1 MTENRPSPD
10 QLLERVQREEQKARR
25 GKLKLFF
32 GACAGVGKTF
42 AMLSAAHMLK
52 QQGMDV
58 VVGLVETHGRV
69 DTAGLLEGLEIL
81 PPKKTEYRGKQLTE
95 FDLDAALARKPAV
108 LIVDE
113 LAHSNVAGS
122 RHAKRWQDVQEL
134 LDAGVDV
141 LTTVNVQHLES
152 LNDIVGQITGIRVWE
167 TIPDTVFDHADE
179 VTVVDLPADELL
191 QRLKEGKVYIPDQA
205 ERAIQNFFRKGNLI
219 ALRELALRRTA
230 DRVDA
235 QMREYREDKSIRG
248 MWQAKERLLVCVGPG
263 PDAEKLIRSA
273 ARLAG
278 NLHADWIA
286 AYVETPRLQRLR
298 QETRDRILQTLRL
311 AQELGAETTTMTGED
326 VASTLFSYA
335 RSRNVSK
342 LVVGKTSR
350 RGWRRRFT
358 VPLAEELSLMAS
370 DVDVY
375 VVGHGAAGRAAPAE
389 EAVEFRGPEFGEKRR
404 SRRQGYLVAIA
415 ICALGTAVAAH
426 LATYLEL
433 TNIIM
438 LYLLSVMLVAFRYG
452 RGPAILSSVLSVA
465 AFDFF
470 FVPPKFTFAVSDT
483 QYILTF
489 AVMLAVALVISQ
501 LTANMRYQARVAT
514 LRERRAKALYEMAR
528 ELGAA
533 LQPEQILEIANR
545 HLQGVFLAETAILLP
560 DLSEKIGLPQPREGQ
575 PPRAM
580 ALDTAIAQWVFDHQ
594 QPAGFGTNTLS
605 GSSTYYLPLKAPIRP
620 RGVLALAPSNPRLV
634 FVPEQHRLL
643 ETFAAQIA
651 LALERV
657 HFVEVA
663 QGALLKIESERLRNS
678 LLTAISHDLRTPLT
692 ALVGLASTLET
703 DANLPEHSRRELAEA
718 MHEQAVRM
726 SNLVNNLL
734 DMARLQSGEVQL
746 NRQWHVLE
754 EIVGSA
760 LRSLRHTTANHVIK
774 VSLTSSLPLI
784 YVDSALI
791 ERVLCN
797 LIENATK
804 YTPPGSQ
811 IRIGAETLEREL
823 RVTITDNGPG
833 LSPDMIDTVFDKF
846 TRGQKESATPGVGLG
861 LAICK
866 AIVQAHRGRI
876 WAENTNEGGARFTFT
891 LPLLEPPLIREPNEP
906 VAESADRPAH
916 GQ

>member
-1 MTENRPSPD
+1 MTDQRPNPD
-10 QLLERVQREEQKARR
+10 DLLERVQLEEQKARR
-25 GKLKLFF
+25 GKLKLIF

-58 VVGLVETHGRV
+58 VVGLVETHGRA
-69 DTAGLLEGLEIL
+69 DTAELLQGLEIL
-81 PPKKTEYRGKQLTE
+81 PPKKIEYRGRQLTE
-95 FDLDAALARKPAV
+95 FDLDAALARRPTV

-113 LAHSNVAGS
+113 LAHTNVAGS

-134 LDAGVDV
+134 LDAGIDV
-141 LTTVNVQHLES
+141 FTTVNVQHLES

-191 QRLKEGKVYIPDQA
+191 QRLKEGKVYIPHQA

-286 AYVETPRLQRLR
+286 AYVETPRLQRLPK
-298 QETRDRILQTLRL
+298 ETRDRILKILRL

-326 VASTLFSYA
+326 AASTLFSYA

-350 RGWRRRFT
+350 PGWRRRFSI
-358 VPLAEELSLMAS
+358 PLAEELSLMAS
-370 DVDVY
+370 DIDVY
-375 VVGHGAAGRAAPAE
+375 VVGHEPAGRATPTE
-389 EAVEFRGPEFGEKRR
+389 ETVDFRSSELGEKRR
-404 SRRQGYLVAIA
+404 SRRWGYLVAVA
-415 ICALGTAVAAH
+415 ICALGTAVAAP
-426 LATYLEL
+426 LANYLEL

-438 LYLLSVMLVAFRYG
+438 LYLLSVMLIAFQFG

-470 FVPPKFTFAVSDT
+470 FVPPRFSFAVSDT
-483 QYILTF
+483 QYLLTF

-514 LRERRAKALYEMAR
+514 LREQRAKALYEMAR
-528 ELGAA
+528 ELGGA
-533 LQPEQILEIANR
+533 LQTEQILGIANR
-545 HLQGVFLAETAILLP
+545 HLQGVFQAKTAILIP
-560 DLSEKIGLPQPREGQ
+560 DLSEKITI
-575 PPRAM
+575 PPTPDDKEQNGI
-580 ALDTAIAQWVFDHQ
+580 ALDAAIAQWVFDHQ
-594 QPAGFGTNTLS
+594 QAAGFGTNTLA
-605 GSSTYYLPLKAPIRP
+605 GSPTYYIPLKAPIRT

-678 LLTAISHDLRTPLT
+678 LLSAISHDLRTPLT
-692 ALVGLASTLET
+692 ALVGLASTLAA
-703 DANLPEHSRRELAEA
+703 DGNLSERSRRELADALHDES
-718 MHEQAVRM
+718 MRM
-726 SNLVNNLL
+726 SNMVNNLL
-734 DMARLQSGEVQL
+734 DMARLQAGGVQL

-760 LRSLRHTTANHVIK
+760 LRSLRHAIANHDIK
-774 VSLTSSLPLI
+774 VSLETSLPLI
-784 YVDSALI
+784 YVDSVLI

-804 YTPPGSQ
+804 YTSPGSQ
-811 IRIGAETLEREL
+811 IHIGAVTGDHEL
-823 RVTITDNGPG
+823 RVTVADNGPG
-833 LSPDMIDTVFDKF
+833 LPPDIIETVFDKF

-866 AIVQAHRGRI
+866 AIVQAHRGKI
-876 WAENTNEGGARFTFT
+876 WAENIDEGGARFTFT
-891 LPLLEPPLIREPNEP
+891 LPLLDPPSIQEPNEP
-906 VAESADRPAH
+906 VNENDGVTQPRP
-916 GQ
+916 

>member
-1 MTENRPSPD
+1 MTDQRPNPD
-10 QLLERVQREEQKARR
+10 ELLERVQREEQKARR

-42 AMLSAAHMLK
+42 AMLSTAHMLK
-52 QQGMDV
+52 QQGTDV
-58 VVGLVETHGRV
+58 MVGLVETHGRA
-69 DTAGLLEGLEIL
+69 DTAELLEGLEIL
-81 PPKKTEYRGKQLTE
+81 PPKKLEYRGKQLTE
-95 FDLDAALARKPAV
+95 FDLDAALQRKPAV

-113 LAHSNVAGS
+113 LAHTNVTGS
-122 RHAKRWQDVQEL
+122 RHDKRWQDVQEL
-134 LDAGVDV
+134 LDAGIDV

-286 AYVETPRLQRLR
+286 AYVETPRLQRLP
-298 QETRDRILQTLRL
+298 QETRDRILKILRL
-311 AQELGAETTTMTGED
+311 AQELGAETTTLTGED
-326 VASTLFSYA
+326 AALSLFSYA

-350 RGWRRRFT
+350 PGWRRRFSI
-358 VPLAEELSLMAS
+358 PLAEELSLMAS

-375 VVGHGAAGRAAPAE
+375 VVGHEPAGKATPTGE
-389 EAVEFRGPEFGEKRR
+389 TVDFGSSALSEKHR
-404 SRRQGYLVAIA
+404 SRNWGYLVAVA
-415 ICALGTAVAAH
+415 ICALGTAMAMH
-426 LATYLEL
+426 LMNYLEL

-438 LYLLSVMLVAFRYG
+438 LYLLSVMLIAFRFG

-489 AVMLAVALVISQ
+489 AVMLAVALTISQ

-514 LRERRAKALYEMAR
+514 LREQRAKALYEMAR

-545 HLQGVFLAETAILLP
+545 HLQGVFMAETAILLP
-560 DLSEKIGLPQPREGQ
+560 DLSEKIAPPPPREGQ
-575 PPRAM
+575 PPRGM

-594 QPAGFGTNTLS
+594 QAAGFGTNTLS
-605 GSSTYYLPLKAPIRP
+605 GSSAYYLPLKAPIRP
-620 RGVLALAPSNPRLV
+620 RGVLALAPSNPRLI

-643 ETFAAQIA
+643 ETFASQIA

-657 HFVEVA
+657 HFVDVA

-692 ALVGLASTLET
+692 ALVGLASTLEA
-703 DANLPEHSRRELAEA
+703 DANLPEHSRELAEA

-760 LRSLRHTTANHVIK
+760 LRSLRHAIANHDIK
-774 VSLTSSLPLI
+774 VSLETSLPLI
-784 YVDSALI
+784 YVDSVLI

-811 IRIGAETLEREL
+811 IRIGAETLDREL
-823 RVTITDNGPG
+823 RVTVTDNGPG
-833 LSPDMIDTVFDKF
+833 LPQDMIETVFEKF
-846 TRGQKESATPGVGLG
+846 TRVQKESATPGVGLG

-876 WAENTNEGGARFTFT
+876 WAENTDEGGARFTFT
-891 LPLLEPPLIREPNEP
+891 LPLLDAPPVQEPDETFEEI
-906 VAESADRPAH
+906 ADKTTPK
-916 GQ
+916 Q

>member
-1 MTENRPSPD
+1 MAEERPNPD
-10 QLLERVQREEQKARR
+10 QLLERVQREERKARR

-52 QQGMDV
+52 HQGMDV

-69 DTAGLLEGLEIL
+69 DTAELLEGLEIL
-81 PPKKTEYRGKQLTE
+81 PPKKLEYRGKQLTE
-95 FDLDAALARKPAV
+95 FDLDAALARRPAM

-113 LAHSNVAGS
+113 LAHTNVAGS

-134 LDAGVDV
+134 LDAGIDV
-141 LTTVNVQHLES
+141 FTTVNVQHLES

-248 MWQAKERLLVCVGPG
+248 MWQAKERLLVCIGPG

-286 AYVETPRLQRLR
+286 AYVETPRLQRLPK
-298 QETRDRILQTLRL
+298 ETRDRILKTLHL
-311 AQELGAETTTMTGED
+311 AQELGAETTTLTGED

-350 RGWRRRFT
+350 RGWRRRFSI
-358 VPLAEELSLMAS
+358 PLAEELSLMAS
-370 DVDVY
+370 DIDVY
-375 VVGHGAAGRAAPAE
+375 VVGHEPSGRATPAE
-389 EAVEFRGPEFGEKRR
+389 ETVDFRGPTFSEKRR
-404 SRRQGYLVAIA
+404 ARRWGYLVAVA
-415 ICALGTAVAAH
+415 VCALGTAAAAS
-426 LATYLEL
+426 LVNYLEL

-438 LYLLSVMLVAFRYG
+438 LYLLSVMLIAFRFG

-483 QYILTF
+483 QYLLTF
-489 AVMLAVALVISQ
+489 AVMLAVALAISQ
-501 LTANMRYQARVAT
+501 LTSNMRYQARVAT

-533 LQPEQILEIANR
+533 LQTEQILDIANR
-545 HLQGVFLAETAILLP
+545 HLQGVFLAATAILLP
-560 DLSEKIGLPQPREGQ
+560 DLSEKIGPPRPREGQ
-575 PPRAM
+575 PPQGM

-594 QPAGFGTNTLS
+594 QPAGFGTSTLS
-605 GSSTYYLPLKAPIRP
+605 ASPIYYLPLKAPIRP
-620 RGVLALAPSNPRLV
+620 RGVLALAPSNPRLI

-663 QGALLKIESERLRNS
+663 QGALLRIESERLRNS

-692 ALVGLASTLET
+692 ALVGLASTLEA
-703 DANLPEHSRRELAEA
+703 DGNLPARSRELAEA
-718 MHEQAVRM
+718 IHEQAVRM
-726 SNLVNNLL
+726 ANLVSNLL
-734 DMARLQSGEVQL
+734 DMARFQAGEVQL
-746 NRQWHVLE
+746 NSQWHVLE

-760 LRSLRHTTANHVIK
+760 LRSLQHALVNHQVK
-774 VSLTSSLPLI
+774 VSLDPSLPLI
-784 YVDSALI
+784 YVDSVLI

-804 YTPPGSQ
+804 YTPAGSR
-811 IRIGAETLEREL
+811 IRIGAEIRDGEI
-823 RVTITDNGPG
+823 RVTVTDNGPG
-833 LSPDMIDTVFDKF
+833 LPPAMIETVFDKF
-846 TRGQKESATPGVGLG
+846 TRGERESATPGVGLG

-876 WAENTNEGGARFTFT
+876 WAENVSEGGARFTFA
-891 LPLLEPPLIREPNEP
+891 LPLLEPPPIQEADEP
-906 VAESADRPAH
+906 AEEAAVRTSP

>member
-10 QLLERVQREEQKARR
+10 QLLERVQREERKARR

-52 QQGMDV
+52 QQGVDV
-58 VVGLVETHGRV
+58 LVGLVETHGRA
-69 DTAGLLEGLEIL
+69 DTAELLEGLEIL
-81 PPKKTEYRGKQLTE
+81 PPKKLQYRGKQLTE
-95 FDLDAALARKPAV
+95 FDLDAALARRPAV

-113 LAHSNVAGS
+113 LAHTNVAGS

-134 LDAGVDV
+134 LDAGIDV

-152 LNDIVGQITGIRVWE
+152 LNDIVGQITGIRIWE

-235 QMREYREDKSIRG
+235 QMREYREDRSIRG
-248 MWQAKERLLVCVGPG
+248 MWHAKERLLVCVGPG

-286 AYVETPRLQRLR
+286 AYVETPRLQRLPK
-298 QETRDRILQTLRL
+298 ETRDRILQTLHL

-350 RGWRRRFT
+350 RGWQRRFSI
-358 VPLAEELSLMAS
+358 PLAEELSLMAS

-375 VVGHGAAGRAAPAE
+375 VVGHEPSSRAAPAE
-389 EAVEFRGPEFGEKRR
+389 EAVEFRGPAFGERR
-404 SRRQGYLVAIA
+404 ARRWGYLVAVA
-415 ICALGTAVAAH
+415 ICALGTATALPFAS
-426 LATYLEL
+426 YLEL

-438 LYLLSVMLVAFRYG
+438 LYLLSVMLVAFRFG

-489 AVMLAVALVISQ
+489 AVMLAVALAISQ
-501 LTANMRYQARVAT
+501 LTSNMRYQARVAT
-514 LRERRAKALYEMAR
+514 LRERRAKSLYEMAR

-533 LQPEQILEIANR
+533 LQTEQILEIANR

-560 DLSEKIGLPQPREGQ
+560 DLSEKIALPQPREGQ
-575 PPRAM
+575 PPRAL
-580 ALDTAIAQWVFDHQ
+580 ALDAAIAQWVFDNQ

-605 GSSTYYLPLKAPIRP
+605 GSSTYYIPLKAPIRP
-620 RGVLALAPSNPRLV
+620 RGVLALAPSNPRLI

-692 ALVGLASTLET
+692 ALVGLASTLEADT
-703 DANLPEHSRRELAEA
+703 NLPARSRELAEA

-726 SNLVNNLL
+726 ANLVNNLL
-734 DMARLQSGEVQL
+734 DMARLQAGDVQL

-760 LRSLRHTTANHVIK
+760 LRSLRHAIANHDVT
-774 VSLTSSLPLI
+774 VSLATSLPLI
-784 YVDSALI
+784 YVDSVLI

-811 IRIGAETLEREL
+811 IRIGAETRDREI
-823 RVTITDNGPG
+823 RVTVTDNGPG
-833 LSPDMIDTVFDKF
+833 LPPDMIETVFDKF

-876 WAENTNEGGARFTFT
+876 WAENTDEGGARFTFT
-891 LPLLEPPLIREPNEP
+891 LPLLEPPLVQEPDEP
-906 VAESADRPAH
+906 AEEAADRSPH

>member
-1 MTENRPSPD
+1 MAEDRPNPD
-10 QLLERVQREEQKARR
+10 ELLERVQLAEQKASR

-58 VVGLVETHGRV
+58 MVGLVETHGRA
-69 DTAGLLEGLEIL
+69 DTAELLQGLEIL
-81 PPKKTEYRGKQLTE
+81 PPKQIEYRGKQLTE
-95 FDLDAALARKPAV
+95 FDLDAALARRPAV

-113 LAHSNVAGS
+113 LAHTNVAGS

-134 LDAGVDV
+134 LEAGIDV

-205 ERAIQNFFRKGNLI
+205 RQAIQNFFRKGNLI

-286 AYVETPRLQRLR
+286 AYVETPRLQRLPK
-298 QETRDRILQTLRL
+298 ETRDRILKTLRL

-335 RSRNVSK
+335 RSRNASK

-350 RGWRRRFT
+350 RGWRRRFSI
-358 VPLAEELSLMAS
+358 PLAEELSLMAS

-375 VVGHGAAGRAAPAE
+375 VVGHEPAGRTAPTKETVDFHGAALS
-389 EAVEFRGPEFGEKRR
+389 EKRR
-404 SRRQGYLVAIA
+404 SRRRGYFVAAA
-415 ICALGTAVAAH
+415 ICALGTAVALP
-426 LATYLEL
+426 LANYLEL

-438 LYLLSVMLVAFRYG
+438 LYLLSVMLIAFRFG
-452 RGPAILSSVLSVA
+452 RGPAILSSMLSVA

-470 FVPPKFTFAVSDT
+470 FVPPQLTFAVSDT
-483 QYILTF
+483 QYLLTF
-489 AVMLAVALVISQ
+489 VVMLAVALVISH

-514 LRERRAKALYEMAR
+514 LREQRAKALYEMAR

-545 HLQGVFLAETAILLP
+545 HLRGVFLAETAILLP
-560 DLSEKIGLPQPREGQ
+560 DLSEKIALPQPRESQ
-575 PPRAM
+575 PPHTM

-594 QPAGFGTNTLS
+594 QPAGLGTDTLS
-605 GSSTYYLPLKAPIRP
+605 ASPVYYLPLKAPIRP
-620 RGVLALAPSNPRLV
+620 RGVLALAPGNPRLI

-703 DANLPEHSRRELAEA
+703 DAKLPAHSRELAEA

-734 DMARLQSGEVQL
+734 DMARLQSGDVQL

-754 EIVGSA
+754 EIVGSS
-760 LRSLRHTTANHVIK
+760 LRSLRHAIANHNIK
-774 VSLTSSLPLI
+774 VSLQTSLPLI
-784 YVDSALI
+784 YVDSVLI

-804 YTPPGSQ
+804 YTPPDSQ
-811 IRIGAETLEREL
+811 IRIGAETRDNEL
-823 RVTITDNGPG
+823 RVTVADNGPG
-833 LSPDMIDTVFDKF
+833 LPPDMIETVFEKF
-846 TRGQKESATPGVGLG
+846 TRGQKETATPGVGLG

-876 WAENTNEGGARFTFT
+876 WAENTHEGGARFTFA
-891 LPLLEPPLIREPNEP
+891 LPLLEAPPVQEPNETG
-906 VAESADRPAH
+906 EETTDKTAH